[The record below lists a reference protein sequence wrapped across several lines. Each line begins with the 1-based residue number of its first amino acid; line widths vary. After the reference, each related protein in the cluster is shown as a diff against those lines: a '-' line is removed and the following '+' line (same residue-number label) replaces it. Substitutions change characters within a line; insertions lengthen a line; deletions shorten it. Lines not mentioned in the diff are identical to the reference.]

1 MEHVEAIG
9 PRPGKEGSSMTA
21 ALSVLQVLGLV
32 LAGIVGGAALLTLL
46 LGWLAGIS
54 GDDAGAGCLG
64 LTPPPFPCAPF

>member
-1 MEHVEAIG
+1 MAT
-9 PRPGKEGSSMTA
+9 S
-21 ALSVLQVLGLV
+21 LSGLQVLGLV

-64 LTPPPFPCAPF
+64 IGAFLLMLAGLLAVRVLTSA